1 MQAGKQAGTGQKAAT
16 PLTEAF
22 KSYRRTFVPI
32 AIFSIFA
39 NLLMFVGPVYMLEV
53 YDRVIASRSVPTLLA
68 LTMIAA
74 VLLFCY
80 ALTDMVR
87 GRVLSRAGAEFDEKL
102 RSPLFRSAL
111 AASLAAKTGN
121 SVQSLRDLDSVRDFW
136 SGAAVSTMFDAP
148 FAPIFVAVCFWYHP
162 VLGLVALGGAI
173 LLFLLAFAN
182 ERATRQGLL
191 SAARSSIEANNYVT
205 ATMRNVE
212 VIHALGMQQSLH
224 GRWVDKHRDAISW
237 QSQSSDRAAS
247 ILSSTK
253 FVRQFVQ
260 SGILGVG
267 AWLTVRGDIS
277 GGTMIAASIM
287 MGRALQPVEQAV
299 AQWKGFQTARQ
310 AWNRLEA
317 LLGAVPP
324 QPERTPMPAPK
335 GAIAAENVTVTAPGR
350 QQIILK
356 GVSFALTPGDV
367 LAIVGPSAAGKS
379 TLARTLVG
387 VWPIASGAVRIDG
400 SDLRHWDPERLG
412 LFMGYLPQDV
422 ELFGGTIG
430 ENIARFRASKPEDI
444 RAAATLAGA
453 AQLIEEMP
461 KGYDTDVGD
470 GGVALS
476 AGQRQRVGL
485 ARAVFGNPRLVV
497 LDEPNA
503 NLDVAGDEAL
513 SETIRRLKGQGT
525 TTVLVTHKPSLV
537 TDANKML
544 VLADGAVKL
553 FGPRDQV
560 MAELNRQRQQQQTGK
575 PVAPVPAAAGATPL
589 RPVRPQRADG
599 R

>member
-1 MQAGKQAGTGQKAAT
+1 MQAGKQAGQKSDT
-16 PLTEAF
+16 PLSHAF
-22 KSYRRTFVPI
+22 GAYKRTFLPLAV
-32 AIFSIFA
+32 FSIFA
-39 NLLMFVGPVYMLEV
+39 NVLLFVGPVYMLEV
-53 YDRVIASRSVPTLLA
+53 YDRVIASRSVPTLVA
-68 LTMIAA
+68 LSFIAG
-74 VLLFCY
+74 VLLICY

-87 GRVLSRAGAEFDEKL
+87 GRVLSRAGAQFDESL
-102 RSPLFRSAL
+102 RAPLFRSAL
-111 AASLAAKTGN
+111 AAALAAKTGN

-136 SGAAVSTMFDAP
+136 SGAAVTTMFDAP
-148 FAPIFVAVCFWYHP
+148 FAPVFVAVCFWFHP

-173 LLFLLAFAN
+173 ILFLLAFAN

-237 QSQSSDRAAS
+237 QSQASDRAAS

-267 AWLTVRGDIS
+267 AWLTVRGDITA
-277 GGTMIAASIM
+277 GTMIAASIM

-299 AQWKGFQTARQ
+299 AQWKGFQNARS
-310 AWNRLEA
+310 AWGRLEA
-317 LLGAVPP
+317 LLGGVPQ

-335 GAIAAENVTVTAPGR
+335 GAISAENVTVTAPGR

-356 GVSFALTPGDV
+356 GVSFQLAAGDV

-387 VWPIASGAVRIDG
+387 VWPIASGAVRLDG

-412 LFMGYLPQDV
+412 RYMGYLPQDV

-430 ENIARFRASKPEDI
+430 ENIARFRSAKPAEI
-444 RAAATLAGA
+444 AAAAALAGA
-453 AQLIEEMP
+453 DQIIEEMP
-461 KGYDTDVGD
+461 KGYDTDVGE
-470 GGVALS
+470 GGAALS
-476 AGQRQRVGL
+476 AGQRQRIGL
-485 ARAVFGNPRLVV
+485 ARAVFGGPRLVV

-513 SETIRRLKGQGT
+513 SETIRRLKAQSV

-537 TDANKML
+537 SDATKML

-560 MAELNRQRQQQQTGK
+560 MAELNRQRLQQQSGK
-575 PVAPVPAAAGATPL
+575 PPAAMPPAAGATPL
-589 RPVRPQRADG
+589 RPMRPQRADG